1 MLMLSLFR
9 ALSSATGPLPRLL
22 TMATRLVVHIL
33 AQALNMPEPL
43 VHTTGIYVVAR
54 VQAAEHRAAKSL
66 CPIRFFR
73 QLRALTRRSAR

>member
-9 ALSSATGPLPRLL
+9 AASTALPWLL
-22 TMATRLVVHIL
+22 NMATRLAAH
-33 AQALNMPEPL
+33 ALNMPEPL
-43 VHTTGIYVVAR
+43 VHHTGVYVFVQ

-66 CPIRFFR
+66 CPTRLFR